1 MATTEAVIEHDA
13 EWDEL
18 EIGPMLR
25 RLRGRMGLR
34 EAHRISSV
42 SASMLSQI
50 ENGSKRPGPRTLRK
64 LATLYAVA
72 VRDLL
77 ARAGHVDDGQ
87 RDPDNGPL
95 ATGDVERVYQFMLG
109 RPQTEDRREA
119 EGAGLGGGQALLR
132 PHVRAVHR
140 QEPSRVM

>member
-1 MATTEAVIEHDA
+1 MKEGPVATTEAVIEQHA

-18 EIGPMLR
+18 EIGPLLR

-34 EAHRISSV
+34 AAHRISGV

-50 ENGSKRPGPRTLRK
+50 ESGSRHPGRRTLRK
-64 LATLYAVA
+64 LATLYGVA

-95 ATGDVERVYQFMLG
+95 ATGDVERAYQFMLAD
-109 RPQTEDRREA
+109 PD
-119 EGAGLGGGQALLR
+119 
-132 PHVRAVHR
+132 
-140 QEPSRVM
+140 

>member
-18 EIGPMLR
+18 EIGPLLR

-34 EAHRISSV
+34 EAHRISGV

-50 ENGSKRPGPRTLRK
+50 ESGSRRPGPRTLRK
-64 LATLYAVA
+64 LATFYGVA

-77 ARAGHVDDGQ
+77 ARAGHVDDGE

-95 ATGDVERVYQFMLG
+95 ATGDVERAYQFMLADPRLRTGVRPKEPVSVGAKRFFVHMYERFTG
-109 RPQTEDRREA
+109 RS
-119 EGAGLGGGQALLR
+119 LL
-132 PHVRAVHR
+132 
-140 QEPSRVM
+140 E